1 MLADW
6 FGPLKNKP
14 QLVALADPDAA
25 PFESGSLLLV
35 PLRPMSN
42 EARQILLARALVHG
56 SLTSPRKWISE
67 GLARF
72 GQALVRERQA
82 GRVSANEFL
91 AQVLPVLRQ
100 VERPAGSST
109 APAGRAESDS
119 LINTNDE
126 LLYRGKAAYVWWM
139 LRDMLGDAAL
149 TKAIAAYRP
158 EQDTDPAYLQ
168 HLLEAQFTPRRNL
181 EAIF

>member
-1 MLADW
+1 M
-6 FGPLKNKP
+6 
-14 QLVALADPDAA
+14 
-25 PFESGSLLLV
+25 
-35 PLRPMSN
+35 
-42 EARQILLARALVHG
+42 LLARALVHG
-56 SLTSPRKWISE
+56 SLMSPRKWISE

-82 GRVSANEFL
+82 GRVGANEFL
-91 AQVLPVLRQ
+91 AQVLPALRQ
-100 VERPAGSST
+100 VERPAGSPT
-109 APAGRAESDS
+109 AACRPGRKRFS
-119 LINTNDE
+119 INTNDE

-168 HLLEAQFTPRRNL
+168 HLLEAQFTPRR
-181 EAIF
+181 EPGGIF